1 MFTLSPGEEKQET
14 IEEETIEDLA
24 PRNYTETLE
33 EIEKDNFMFS
43 IGNNYQVS
51 VQFHIIFPPDLLTE
65 PIFEQRTSRLEKL
78 RRRKKSRSISHI
90 IPEISDK
97 KYRYQTF
104 LQSTIT
110 SPPHLRRRKP
120 NQLPS
125 LPPRQGLRT
134 ISLPPPEKMETRKK
148 TVNLMKTQV
157 DGCLDLTDEM
167 ESEESSSGGSE
178 LYQRLEYRNFLL
190 KRKHEMEEEM
200 ETLEKRA
207 KVLQDKR
214 EDQKDEKLRLLK
226 EQKET
231 EVKIRNLLQNLVN
244 SSTSN
249 LSM

>member
-1 MFTLSPGEEKQET
+1 MTVRCSSL
-14 IEEETIEDLA
+14 
-24 PRNYTETLE
+24 
-33 EIEKDNFMFS
+33 
-43 IGNNYQVS
+43 
-51 VQFHIIFPPDLLTE
+51 QFHSIFHLDLLTE

-78 RRRKKSRSISHI
+78 RKRKKSRSITQ

-104 LQSTIT
+104 LQSSIT

-148 TVNLMKTQV
+148 TVNMMKTQV
-157 DGCLDLTDEM
+157 DGCQDLPDEM
-167 ESEESSSGGSE
+167 ESEQSSSGESE
-178 LYQRLEYRNFLL
+178 LYQRLEYRNLLL

-200 ETLEKRA
+200 ETLQKRA

-231 EVKIRNLLQNLVN
+231 EGKIRNLLQNLVDFAT
-244 SSTSN
+244 STEHCDET
-249 LSM
+249 

>member
-1 MFTLSPGEEKQET
+1 MLTLSPGEEAVET
-14 IEEETIEDLA
+14 IEEETIEDLVQ
-24 PRNYTETLE
+24 RNYTETLE
-33 EIEKDNFMFS
+33 EIDKDNFMYS
-43 IGNNYQVS
+43 IGNMSLCSS
-51 VQFHIIFPPDLLTE
+51 VQFYSIFSPDLLTE

-78 RRRKKSRSISHI
+78 RKRKKSRSITY

-104 LQSTIT
+104 LQSSIT

-157 DGCLDLTDEM
+157 DGCLDLTDE
-167 ESEESSSGGSE
+167 ESSSAESQ
-178 LYQRLEYRNFLL
+178 LYQRLEYRNLLL
-190 KRKHEMEEEM
+190 KRKHDMEEEM
-200 ETLEKRA
+200 ETLQKRA

-214 EDQKDEKLRLLK
+214 EDQKDEKQRLLK

-231 EVKIRNLLQNLVN
+231 EVKIRTLLQNIVD